1 MSVVVCAEELRR
13 VLTTTY
19 KLKKTFVKKKVK
31 EMLEDIPEEALDLV
45 AAGLDARSLARLGCV
60 SRRCRDAHARAPL
73 RLALSL
79 SNESKVLRWAVAPSR
94 RARVVSVTSS
104 RRVGSSDVAWMSLFP
119 NVTGVRFSFCRIML
133 SALEIMPCHALKSL
147 TVHSLCPPA
156 VRTLSDPMGPW
167 TFSTAGLARFPCL
180 EIARLTLTP
189 QWYAA
194 EIDGGP
200 ASLRVLELRNAE
212 YVRLIAVPP
221 VDTLSIVCRGYT
233 AWDRDIDASAWQF
246 PASVRR
252 YRIECN
258 NQGDIDLL
266 IPRSVQTL
274 AVSAPFASSLTMG
287 RLLRLQEA
295 LVDMDFVTIDAV
307 PPHLKYLEIAADRLA
322 TTSVPAHVTVI
333 ARVRGHRVDSQFFS

>member
-1 MSVVVCAEELRR
+1 M
-13 VLTTTY
+13 
-19 KLKKTFVKKKVK
+19 K
-31 EMLEDIPEEALDLV
+31 MLDDLPEEALDLV

-104 RRVGSSDVAWMSLFP
+104 RRAGSSGVAWMALFP
-119 NVTGVRFSFCRIML
+119 SVTGVRFSFCRIMS
-133 SALEIMPCHALKSL
+133 SALDTLPCHALKSL

-156 VRTLSDPMGPW
+156 VRTLTDPTGPW

-180 EIARLTLTP
+180 EIARVTLTP

-194 EIDGGP
+194 EIHGGP

-221 VDTLSIVCRGYT
+221 AVDTLSIVCTGYM

-246 PASVRR
+246 PASVQR
-252 YRIECN
+252 YRIECSN
-258 NQGDIDLL
+258 RGDIDLL
-266 IPRSVQTL
+266 IPRSVQIL

-287 RLLRLQEA
+287 RLLHLQEA
-295 LVDMDFVTIDAV
+295 LVDMDFVTVDAV

-322 TTSVPAHVTVI
+322 TTSVPAHVTVV
-333 ARVRGHRVDSQFFS
+333 ARVRGHRVDPQFFS